1 MTQIDRQIA
10 SYLVALQVE
19 GKSSR
24 TIASYENSLQDFR
37 RVGGRLGFPEVV
49 DEYTAEHVYLFLGAL
64 QERGASPGYQ
74 HRRHREVKT
83 FFSWCRRMGYVKENA
98 FARVPLVKRPQRIK
112 PPFSPDEVGR
122 LLASLD
128 RRRHSGSRNFA
139 LVLFLLD
146 TGVRASECIGVD
158 VKDVDWEAGRVLIRH
173 GKGDK
178 QRWVGIGDR
187 TVEALRAYL
196 SDFRGH
202 SAGALFRTTFGA
214 AMASPGTLEVLL
226 RRLAERCGLQHVHP
240 HRFRHTFATWAIESG
255 AREIDVQLLLGH
267 SDLTMTQHYAR
278 TYTTEQA
285 IRAHADLSP
294 VRRLAVSP

>member
-1 MTQIDRQIA
+1 MTHIDRQIA
-10 SYLVALQVE
+10 SYLVALEVD
-19 GKSSR
+19 GKSPK
-24 TIASYENSLQDFR
+24 TIASYANSLQDFR
-37 RVGGRLGFPEVV
+37 RVGGRLGFPEAV
-49 DEYTAEHVYLFLGAL
+49 DDYTAEHVYLFLGAL

-83 FFSWCRRMGYVKENA
+83 FFSWCRRMDYVEDNV

-112 PPFSPDEVGR
+112 PPFSPEEVGR

-128 RRRHSGSRNFA
+128 PERHSGCRNYA

-146 TGVRASECIGVD
+146 TGVRASECIGVEFA
-158 VKDVDWEAGRVLIRH
+158 DVDWEAGRVLIRH

-178 QRWVGIGDR
+178 QRWVGIGER
-187 TVEALRAYL
+187 TVAALEDYIGR
-196 SDFRGH
+196 FRGRGGGPLFQTT
-202 SAGALFRTTFGA
+202 SAH

-226 RRLAERCGLQHVHP
+226 RRLADQCGLSHVHP

-285 IRAHADLSP
+285 VKAHAELSP
-294 VRRLAVSP
+294 VRRLVG

>member
-1 MTQIDRQIA
+1 MSQIDRQ
-10 SYLVALQVE
+10 
-19 GKSSR
+19 
-24 TIASYENSLQDFR
+24 IASYENSLQDFR

-49 DEYTAEHVYLFLGAL
+49 DEYTAEQVYLFLVAL

-83 FFSWCRRMGYVKENA
+83 FFSWCRRMGYVEDNA

-112 PPFSPDEVGR
+112 PPFSPEEVGQ

-128 RRRHSGSRNFA
+128 LSRQSGCRNYA

-158 VKDVDWEAGRVLIRH
+158 LDDVDWDHGRVLIRH

-178 QRWVGIGDR
+178 QRWVGIGER
-187 TVEALRAYL
+187 TVEALEDYL
-196 SDFRGH
+196 VRFRGRE
-202 SAGALFRTTFGA
+202 AGALFQTTTGQS
-214 AMASPGTLEVLL
+214 MASPGTLEVLL
-226 RRLAERCGLQHVHP
+226 RRIAEQCGLTHVHP

-285 IRAHADLSP
+285 IRAHTALSP
-294 VRRLAVSP
+294 VRRLPN